1 MYQLPVYVWALVMVG
16 VIGIPALT
24 GVALYRGAVAVGL
37 GRGTAMV
44 IVTAAGAVW
53 AGWLVTSGVLAAVGA
68 FRQDPT
74 ANRPWIALAAV
85 AALAAVLLAARI
97 PVARRILADP
107 GAPARLAWPHTL
119 RIVGGAFLIVWA
131 LGGLPAVF
139 AIPAALGD
147 MAIGVAA
154 PFVARRL
161 ARGAYDARAVWFN
174 ILGIVD
180 LVVAVGLGFLAG
192 LGPMRLLDVTPST
205 EAVAL
210 LPLALIPTTAVPLA
224 VALHIVSLRRLRAM
238 TRGTTGMAPGALTR

>member
-1 MYQLPVYVWALVMVG
+1 MYELPVYVWALVMVG
-16 VIGIPALT
+16 VIGIPAVT
-24 GVALYRGAVAVGL
+24 CVALYRGALAVGM
-37 GRGTAMV
+37 GQRTAMV
-44 IVTAAGAVW
+44 IVAAAGTVW
-53 AGWLVTSGVLAAVGA
+53 VGWLVTSGALAGLGV

-74 ANRPWIALAAV
+74 ANRPWIGLAAV

-107 GAPARLAWPHTL
+107 GTPARLAWPHTL
-119 RIVGGAFLIVWA
+119 RVVGGAFLVVWA
-131 LGGLPAVF
+131 LGGLPAAF

-161 ARGAYDARAVWFN
+161 ARGIYDARAVWFN
-174 ILGIVD
+174 IMGIVD

-192 LGPMRLLDVTPST
+192 LGPARLLDVTPST

-210 LPLALIPTTAVPLA
+210 LPLALIATTAVPLA
-224 VALHIVSLRRLRAM
+224 VALHIVSLRRLRAL
-238 TRGTTGMAPGALTR
+238 TRGTTGMAAEALTR